1 MDNPQSSINSQQS
14 AIPNPQSP
22 INNPQ
27 STISNTHSSI
37 NDPQF
42 SIPNQR
48 SSIGYVVGGGLKA
61 NLNVRLTVPSEQ
73 VREGNFVIIRSG
85 YWHFYGLVTDLQ
97 LGATDPR
104 FADERSG
111 ERLPDHLSSL
121 LHGQTL
127 YTNLEVLPA
136 LMLEVGPNYE
146 DATQMEAYHTWQ
158 AEIDAG
164 ERPTPQPMPV
174 KTVPSHHSNVYTA
187 NSGDIAEIFGRP
199 GEEGN
204 FVIGH
209 TREQEHPVCINLDH
223 FIQRSSGVFGATGTG
238 KSFLTR
244 LVLAGLIQFNRAS
257 VLVFDMHNEYGL
269 DDIASDTGE
278 RVIGLKSKFAAKV
291 RVVGL
296 GHGAQIRGQMP
307 DFNLEVA
314 MHDIQPAD
322 IELLTRE
329 LNLRETTP
337 ATLEALVATFGA
349 KKWFKAFAEMILGG
363 TIENEDGK
371 RVPAPDSVAAWANRA
386 GINVMAAEGLH
397 SKLGRVFRLPYIVEQ
412 PAADG
417 VNEIVKALEAGQHVV
432 LSFGEHESD
441 LDYLLV
447 SNMLTRRIRQV
458 WEQRTNDYRGKGE
471 QEPRPLVIVLEEA
484 HKLLNREMAAQTTFS
499 TIAREMRKY
508 YVTLLIVDQRPS
520 QIYDEVMSQ
529 LGTRISG
536 WLGDDD
542 DIRAVLSGL
551 AGREALRGMLA
562 RLQPK
567 EEVLLLG
574 WGVPM
579 PLPVKSRRYND
590 DFWVEL
596 LGKKS
601 RKKDPDE
608 ILRDL
613 GF

>member
-1 MDNPQSSINSQQS
+1 MVETIN
-14 AIPNPQSP
+14 A
-22 INNPQ
+22 
-27 STISNTHSSI
+27 
-37 NDPQF
+37 
-42 SIPNQR
+42 
-48 SSIGYVVGGGLKA
+48 IGYVVGGSLKDGLV
-61 NLNVRLTVPSEQ
+61 VRITVPADQ
-73 VREGNFVIIRSG
+73 VQEGGFVTIQSG
-85 YWHFYGLVTDLQ
+85 QWQFYGLVTDIQ

-104 FADERSG
+104 FADEQSDTRFPTQLA
-111 ERLPDHLSSL
+111 RL

-127 YTNLEVLPA
+127 FTNLQVLPA
-136 LMLEVGPNYE
+136 LMLDRGPDTDTPE
-146 DATQMEAYHTWQ
+146 GIEAYQRWQ
-158 AEIDAG
+158 VEIDSG
-164 ERPTPQPMPV
+164 LRPQPRPLPV
-174 KTVPSHHSNVYTA
+174 KTVPPHHAPVTLA
-187 NSGDIAEIFGRP
+187 GPGDIAEIFGKS
-199 GEEGN
+199 EEGGN
-204 FVIGH
+204 FVIGY
-209 TREQEHPVCINLDH
+209 TREQEHPVCIDLDK
-223 FIQRSSGVFGATGTG
+223 FVQRSSGVFGATGTG

-244 LVLAGLIQFNRAS
+244 LVLAGLIQYSRSS

-278 RVIGLKSKFAAKV
+278 TVVGLRSKFPARV

-296 GHGAQIRGQMP
+296 GQGAQIRGQTP
-307 DFNLEVA
+307 DFNLEIA
-314 MHDIQPAD
+314 MSDIQPED

-329 LNLRETTP
+329 LNLKETTP
-337 ATLEALVATFGA
+337 TTLDALVARFGRENWFSEF
-349 KKWFKAFAEMILGG
+349 KKMRNGAVM
-363 TIENEDGK
+363 EDPDTGK
-371 RVPAPDSVAAWANRA
+371 KFPAPDSVAAWANSH
-386 GINVMAAEGLH
+386 GVNVMAAEGLH
-397 SKLGRVFRLPYIVEQ
+397 SKLGRVFRMPYVVEK
-412 PAADG
+412 PASDG
-417 VNEIVKALEAGQHVV
+417 ITEIVKALESGRHVV
-432 LSFGEHESD
+432 LSFGRHESD

-447 SNMLTRRIRQV
+447 SNLLTRKIREV
-458 WEQRTNDYRGKGE
+458 WEASTNNFRSKGE
-471 QEPRPLVIVLEEA
+471 QEPRPLVIVVEEA

-579 PLPVKSRRYND
+579 PLPVRSRRYD
-590 DFWVEL
+590 RVFWEEL
-596 LGKKS
+596 LDN
-601 RKKDPDE
+601 KDKRRSE
-608 ILRDL
+608 SKIMEEL

>member
-1 MDNPQSSINSQQS
+1 MM
-14 AIPNPQSP
+14 
-22 INNPQ
+22 
-27 STISNTHSSI
+27 TKY
-37 NDPQF
+37 
-42 SIPNQR
+42 
-48 SSIGYVVGGGLKA
+48 IGYIVGGGLRE
-61 NLNVRLTVPSEQ
+61 NLGIRLTVPSHEVQ
-73 VREGNFVIIRSG
+73 EGAFTVIESG
-85 YWHFYGLVTDLQ
+85 DWLFYGLVTDLR

-104 FADERSG
+104 FADEQS
-111 ERLPDHLSSL
+111 ETRLPVTLANL

-136 LMLEVGPNYE
+136 LMLERGPE
-146 DATQMEAYHTWQ
+146 PGTQEHHVWQ
-158 AEIDAG
+158 AEIDSG
-164 ERPTPQPMPV
+164 ERARPRPLPV
-174 KTVPSHHSNVYTA
+174 KTIPPHHARVRLASP
-187 NSGDIAEIFGRP
+187 GDIAEIFGAA

-204 FVIGH
+204 FVIGY
-209 TREQEHPVCINLDH
+209 TREQCHPVCLNLEK
-223 FIQRSSGVFGATGTG
+223 FVMRSSGVFGATGTG

-244 LVLAGLIQFNRAS
+244 LVLAGLIKYNRAS
-257 VLVFDMHNEYGL
+257 VLVFDMHNEYGF
-269 DDIASDTGE
+269 DDTASDTGE
-278 RVIGLKSKFAAKV
+278 RVIGLRTKFPGRL

-296 GHGAQIRGQMP
+296 GQGAQIRGQTP
-307 DFNLEVA
+307 DFNLQIA
-314 MHDIQPAD
+314 MRDIQPED

-329 LNLRETTP
+329 LDLKETTP
-337 ATLEALVATFGA
+337 TTLDALITDFGRES
-349 KKWFKAFAEMILGG
+349 WFSEFRQMKVGE
-363 TIENEDGK
+363 TVVNEDGK
-371 RVPAPDSVAAWANRA
+371 RVSAPGSVAAWANSM
-386 GINVMAAEGLH
+386 GVNVLAAEGLH
-397 SKLGRVFRLPYIVEQ
+397 NKLRRVFNLPYVVET
-412 PAADG
+412 PAADSIG
-417 VNEIVKALEAGQHVV
+417 EIIKSIAAGQHIV
-432 LSFGEHESD
+432 LSFGKQESD

-447 SNMLTRRIRQV
+447 SNLLTRRIRQA
-458 WEQRTNDYRGKGE
+458 WEKRTNEYRTKGE
-471 QEPRPLVIVLEEA
+471 SEPRPLVIVLEEA

-579 PLPVKSRRYND
+579 PLPVSSRRYDQQFWD
-590 DFWVEL
+590 DL
-596 LGKKS
+596 LGAS
-601 RKKDPDE
+601 SAGRDESE
-608 ILRDL
+608 ILKEL